1 MRQFTAKITE
11 YEKLHEKDL
20 AIIKEMKEE
29 RDSAVNE

>member
-20 AIIKEMKEE
+20 ATIKEMKEE
-29 RDSAVNE
+29 RDSAVSE